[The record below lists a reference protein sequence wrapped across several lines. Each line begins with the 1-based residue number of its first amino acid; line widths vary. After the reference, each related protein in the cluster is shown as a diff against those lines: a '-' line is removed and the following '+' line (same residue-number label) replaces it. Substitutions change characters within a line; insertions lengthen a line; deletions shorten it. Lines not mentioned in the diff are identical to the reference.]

1 MAPEDAALFIEVED
15 EANGEGRESQ
25 GSWLRFLEYG
35 EGSTQSDDNNETNKM
50 AEEDKEVES
59 KTDRI
64 KKSFSSATP
73 VHKEKPD
80 LVAECVWEILPDE
93 DACCFDY
100 GMIVCSL
107 VAADV

>member
-1 MAPEDAALFIEVED
+1 MLIEMED
-15 EANGEGRESQ
+15 ETNGEERESQ

-35 EGSTQSDDNNETNKM
+35 EGSTQRDENGE
-50 AEEDKEVES
+50 ADKAVES

-64 KKSFSSATP
+64 EKSFSNATP
-73 VHKEKPD
+73 AHKEKPE

-100 GMIVCSL
+100 GMIVCSV
-107 VAADV
+107 VATDE

>member
-35 EGSTQSDDNNETNKM
+35 EGTVNEVGRALIHTQT
-50 AEEDKEVES
+50 ALA
-59 KTDRI
+59 
-64 KKSFSSATP
+64 SFSSATP